1 MIKTAEDRNSLTYH
15 VVLVSVALIVFLCSR
30 ASFLCTRATAPPR
43 VVKPPEPHAMELSS
57 SPAKAVKT
65 SIKETLDTRIRC
77 ESEIAQIF

>member
-15 VVLVSVALIVFLCSR
+15 VVLVSVALIVF
-30 ASFLCTRATAPPR
+30 FLCTRAAAPPR